1 MHENREISCTS
12 CSKDQDRSAKTVKPN
27 GGRARAREVGL
38 RRSSCEPA
46 EQRGAMILEPFTA
59 SYFQFMRRIGLKV
72 RFHDLRHHHASQ
84 LLRAGVSPRVVSERL
99 GHGNISITIDT
110 YSHVLPRD
118 ARRGCRESQRRIKSS
133 DWPARASDYVIG
145 LERKGS

>member
-59 SYFQFMRRIGLKV
+59 SYFQFMRRIGLKM
-72 RFHDLRHHHASQ
+72 RFHDLRHNHASQ
-84 LLRAGVSPRVVSERL
+84 LLRASE
-99 GHGNISITIDT
+99 
-110 YSHVLPRD
+110 P
-118 ARRGCRESQRRIKSS
+118 KSS
-133 DWPARASDYVIG
+133 LGTTWPRQYQHHYWHLLSCSSPG
-145 LERKGS
+145 CKKRLSRKSTSH